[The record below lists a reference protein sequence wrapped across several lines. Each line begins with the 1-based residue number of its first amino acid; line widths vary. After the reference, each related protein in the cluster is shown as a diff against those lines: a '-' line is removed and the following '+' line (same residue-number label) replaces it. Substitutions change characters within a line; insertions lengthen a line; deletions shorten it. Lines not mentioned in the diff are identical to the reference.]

1 MKENK
6 KIITIIG
13 SLTHSSYD
21 ITMLSNYLLDLGFTV
36 HDPVTSNRQ
45 NKNMT
50 LYDIQDFYISYIINA
65 DLVIAVP
72 KPDGTFGESTSYE
85 LAIAKAFHKKVF
97 LYTVND
103 CIIRKSYLKKEE
115 NKDENK

>member
-1 MKENK
+1 MEEK
-6 KIITIIG
+6 KVVTIIG

-21 ITMLSNYLLDLGFTV
+21 IIMLSNYLLDMGFTV
-36 HDPVTSNRQ
+36 YDPVTSNRQ

-85 LAIAKAFHKKVF
+85 MAIAKTFHKKVF
-97 LYTVND
+97 LYTAND
-103 CIIRKSYLKKEE
+103 CIIRKSYLKQGEK
-115 NKDENK
+115 KDENK